1 MKKIFLLLAIFVT
14 DVHATDLIDLY
25 DRARQHNFN
34 ILNNTIDLNI
44 ANESLKQTRSS
55 VYPEVDFRAQASETT
70 IERYESSGSFDPAD
84 YDRDTYNL
92 TIRQPLIHLYVF
104 DEIKKAKNSIKQS
117 EISKDNASSI
127 LILESVRNYFNLIKY
142 KNLVELN
149 EAKRDLNK
157 SKYNASEKLFRNGS
171 ITLEDFQ
178 KIRNNFEISQNDV
191 SLSIN
196 SLDEIK
202 NEVFIFSGKEL
213 NDINDIK
220 LTKINHREYVLDQL
234 LSKAYSRNFMVNMS
248 RENININRNEIAS
261 QKSRH
266 YPTIDLVAEY
276 DYLDLTQGGS
286 QFGATTRE
294 DSTISIVLNFPI
306 FKGGYQSSKIKQAR
320 MNYEKARLEHKNSKR
335 TVRKDIIDNFN
346 RYNLNKKQ
354 YHTALQILKTNLKKY
369 ENAQLGFDKGIY
381 SDTQV
386 LESKMVYLESL
397 SDAKNIMMDY
407 VYSEMTIKYLLNELD
422 MSSLRKVNTY
432 LVW

>member
-1 MKKIFLLLAIFVT
+1 
-14 DVHATDLIDLY
+14 
-25 DRARQHNFN
+25 
-34 ILNNTIDLNI
+34 
-44 ANESLKQTRSS
+44 
-55 VYPEVDFRAQASETT
+55 
-70 IERYESSGSFDPAD
+70 
-84 YDRDTYNL
+84 
-92 TIRQPLIHLYVF
+92 LIHLYVF

-117 EISKDNASSI
+117 EISKDNANST

-149 EAKRDLNK
+149 QAKRDLNK

-178 KIRNNFEISQNDV
+178 RIRNNFNISQNDV
-191 SLSIN
+191 SLSEN
-196 SLDEIK
+196 SLTEIK

-220 LTKINHREYVLDQL
+220 LTKIDHQKYNLDQL
-234 LSKAYSRNFMVNMS
+234 LSKAYSKNFMVNMS

-266 YPTIDLVAEY
+266 YPTVDLVAEY

-294 DSTISIVLNFPI
+294 DSTLSIVLNFPI
-306 FKGGYQSSKIKQAR
+306 FKGGYQSSKIKEAR

-335 TVRKDIIDNFN
+335 TVRKDIIDNLN
-346 RYNLNKKQ
+346 RYNLSKKQ

-386 LESKMVYLESL
+386 LETKTMYLESL

>member
-1 MKKIFLLLAIFVT
+1 MKKIFLLLAIFVI

-25 DRARQHNFN
+25 DRARQHNIN

-178 KIRNNFEISQNDV
+178 KIRNNFEYIT
-191 SLSIN
+191 
-196 SLDEIK
+196 E
-202 NEVFIFSGKEL
+202 
-213 NDINDIK
+213 
-220 LTKINHREYVLDQL
+220 
-234 LSKAYSRNFMVNMS
+234 
-248 RENININRNEIAS
+248 
-261 QKSRH
+261 
-266 YPTIDLVAEY
+266 
-276 DYLDLTQGGS
+276 
-286 QFGATTRE
+286 
-294 DSTISIVLNFPI
+294 
-306 FKGGYQSSKIKQAR
+306 
-320 MNYEKARLEHKNSKR
+320 
-335 TVRKDIIDNFN
+335 
-346 RYNLNKKQ
+346 
-354 YHTALQILKTNLKKY
+354 
-369 ENAQLGFDKGIY
+369 
-381 SDTQV
+381 
-386 LESKMVYLESL
+386 
-397 SDAKNIMMDY
+397 
-407 VYSEMTIKYLLNELD
+407 
-422 MSSLRKVNTY
+422 
-432 LVW
+432 

>member
-1 MKKIFLLLAIFVT
+1 MKIFKKLET
-14 DVHATDLIDLY
+14 
-25 DRARQHNFN
+25 
-34 ILNNTIDLNI
+34 ILN
-44 ANESLKQTRSS
+44 
-55 VYPEVDFRAQASETT
+55 
-70 IERYESSGSFDPAD
+70 
-84 YDRDTYNL
+84 
-92 TIRQPLIHLYVF
+92 
-104 DEIKKAKNSIKQS
+104 
-117 EISKDNASSI
+117 
-127 LILESVRNYFNLIKY
+127 
-142 KNLVELN
+142 
-149 EAKRDLNK
+149 
-157 SKYNASEKLFRNGS
+157 
-171 ITLEDFQ
+171 
-178 KIRNNFEISQNDV
+178 ISQNDV
-191 SLSIN
+191 SLSEN
-196 SLDEIK
+196 SLTEIK

-220 LTKINHREYVLDQL
+220 LTKINHQEYVLDQL

-294 DSTISIVLNFPI
+294 DSTLSIVLNFPI
-306 FKGGYQSSKIKQAR
+306 FKGGYQSSKIKEAR

-386 LESKMVYLESL
+386 LETKMMYLESL

>member
-1 MKKIFLLLAIFVT
+1 MKKIFLLLAIFVI
-14 DVHATDLIDLY
+14 DVHATDLINLY
-25 DRARQHNFN
+25 DRARQHNIN

-84 YDRDTYNL
+84 YDRDTYSL
-92 TIRQPLIHLYVF
+92 TIKQPLIHLYVF

-117 EISKDNASSI
+117 EISKDNASST
-127 LILESVRNYFNLIKY
+127 LILESIRNYFNLIKY

-149 EAKRDLNK
+149 QAKRDLNK

-178 KIRNNFEISQNDV
+178 KIRNDFNISENDV
-191 SLSIN
+191 SLSEN
-196 SLDEIK
+196 SLTEIK

-220 LTKINHREYVLDQL
+220 LTKINHQKYNLDKL
-234 LSKAYSRNFMVNMS
+234 LSKAYSKNFMVNMS

-294 DSTISIVLNFPI
+294 DSTLSIVLNFPI
-306 FKGGYQSSKIKQAR
+306 FKGGYQSSKIKEAR
-320 MNYEKARLEHKNSKR
+320 MN
-335 TVRKDIIDNFN
+335 
-346 RYNLNKKQ
+346 
-354 YHTALQILKTNLKKY
+354 
-369 ENAQLGFDKGIY
+369 
-381 SDTQV
+381 
-386 LESKMVYLESL
+386 
-397 SDAKNIMMDY
+397 
-407 VYSEMTIKYLLNELD
+407 
-422 MSSLRKVNTY
+422 
-432 LVW
+432 